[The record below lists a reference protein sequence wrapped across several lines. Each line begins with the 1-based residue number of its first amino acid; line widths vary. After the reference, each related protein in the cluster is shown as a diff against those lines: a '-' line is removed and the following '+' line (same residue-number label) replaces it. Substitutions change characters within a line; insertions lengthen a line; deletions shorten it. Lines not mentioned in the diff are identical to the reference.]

1 MWFCICLLMWGVNK
15 SAKWWQWC
23 FVSCTSGLWTRGHSK
38 GPGASHCGTV
48 CRKVGERPQEPPEDI
63 GIVIE
68 GVKVLHGLTSVAS
81 ACALLL
87 GLLYALTLLIPNPF
101 VLLSKCSRKS
111 SCTLSNTRCP
121 PKSKICMA
129 DFKARSNNTHH
140 NWFPFWTQK
149 WPREEQF

>member
-1 MWFCICLLMWGVNK
+1 MQSDDSDVLCHVLQDSGPEDIQRDLEHLTV
-15 SAKWWQWC
+15 AV
-23 FVSCTSGLWTRGHSK
+23 FVI
-38 GPGASHCGTV
+38 
-48 CRKVGERPQEPPEDI
+48 RKDGEGPQEPPEDI

-129 DFKARSNNTHH
+129 DFKARSNDTHH
-140 NWFPFWTQK
+140 N
-149 WPREEQF
+149 